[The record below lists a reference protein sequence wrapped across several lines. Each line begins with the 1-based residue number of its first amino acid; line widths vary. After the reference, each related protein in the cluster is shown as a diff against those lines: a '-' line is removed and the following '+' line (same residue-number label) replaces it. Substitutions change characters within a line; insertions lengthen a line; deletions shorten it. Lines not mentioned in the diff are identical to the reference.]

1 MQLQSIP
8 LRHEQTLLTLPA
20 REYRTDRLTAV
31 FAVPLQAA
39 TAAEYAILPGL
50 LTRSSR
56 RYPTLTALNRGLD
69 GLYGA
74 AVTGSNE
81 RLGGWQILRFSVS
94 YLRQNYTL
102 SREDLTG
109 QCTALLLEMLFDPA
123 LEGDAF
129 RAADFAQEQRCL
141 LERLQ
146 SEMNNKRLYARQ
158 QCVELLCPEHPY
170 SVDPD
175 GTPASVQ
182 ALTAAGAVAAWRRLL
197 STARV
202 HWIYQGDGDTAA
214 LGHQL
219 EQAFAALPQRRAVLW
234 TDDPS
239 YTIKESARTDTMHLK
254 QAKLVLGFRIA
265 AAEPD
270 GAVNAARLMNALFGG
285 CASSLLFRHVREEQS
300 LCYYCSSTY
309 DRFRSLMLVDSG
321 VETANAGR
329 TKEEVLRQL
338 EALRQGQFSDEELE
352 AARAS
357 LIQAFMSMEETPA
370 ARESFYVSQTV
381 YEQYKTPEQ
390 TANELRAVT
399 REDVCRVA
407 RLVHFDTT
415 YLLCPQGE
423 EEAL

>member
-1 MQLQSIP
+1 MQPQSIP

-20 REYRTDRLTAV
+20 RDYRTDRLTAV
-31 FAVPLQAA
+31 FAVPLQAS

-56 RYPTLTALNRGLD
+56 RYPTLTALNRCLD

-94 YLRQNYTL
+94 YLRQKYT
-102 SREDLTG
+102 EP
-109 QCTALLLEMLFDPA
+109 CTALLLEMLFDPA
-123 LEGDAF
+123 LEGEAF
-129 RAADFAQEQRCL
+129 RPADFEQEQRCL

-158 QCVELLCPEHPY
+158 QCVQLLCPEHSY

-175 GTPASVQ
+175 GTPESVQ
-182 ALTAAGAVAAWRRLL
+182 ALTAAGAVAAWKRLL
-197 STARV
+197 STARI

-219 EQAFAALPQRRAVLW
+219 ERAFAALPERRVVQW

-239 YTIKESARTDTMHLK
+239 FTMKESARTDTMNLK

-321 VETANAGR
+321 VEAANAQR

-352 AARAS
+352 AARSS

-370 ARESFYVSQTV
+370 ARESFYMSQTV

-390 TANELRAVT
+390 TANDLRALT

-423 EEAL
+423 EDAQ

>member
-1 MQLQSIP
+1 MQPESIT
-8 LRHEQTLLTLPA
+8 LRHEQTLLTLPP
-20 REYRTDRLTAV
+20 RDYRTDRLTAV
-31 FAVPLQAA
+31 FAVPLQAS

-56 RYPTLTALNRGLD
+56 RYPTLTALNRCLD

-74 AVTGSNE
+74 SVTGSNL
-81 RLGGWQILRFSVS
+81 RLGGWQVLLFSVS
-94 YLRQNYTL
+94 YLRQSYTL
-102 SREDLTG
+102 SRENLTEP
-109 QCTALLLEMLFDPA
+109 CTALLLEMLCDPA
-123 LEGDAF
+123 LEGEAF
-129 RAADFAQEQRCL
+129 READFEQERRCL

-146 SEMNNKRLYARQ
+146 SELNNKRLYARKR
-158 QCVELLCPEHPY
+158 CVELLCPDHPY

-175 GTPASVQ
+175 GTPETVA
-182 ALTAAGAVAAWRRLL
+182 ALTAAGAVQAWKRLL

-214 LGHQL
+214 LAQQL
-219 EQAFAALPQRRAVLW
+219 ERAFAALPPRRTVQW

-239 YTIKESARTDTMHLK
+239 FTMKESARTETMNLK

-270 GAVNAARLMNALFGG
+270 GPVNAARLMNALFGG

-321 VETANAGR
+321 VETANAQR

-352 AARAS
+352 AARSS
-357 LIQAFMSMEETPA
+357 LIQSFMAAEETPA
-370 ARESFYVSQTV
+370 AREGFYVSQTV
-381 YEQYKTPEQ
+381 YEHYKTPEQ
-390 TANELRAVT
+390 VANELRAVT

-407 RLVHFDTT
+407 RLVHFDTA

-423 EEAL
+423 EGSL

>member
-1 MQLQSIP
+1 MQPESIT

-20 REYRTDRLTAV
+20 RDYRTDRLTAV
-31 FAVPLQAA
+31 FALPLQAS

-56 RYPTLTALNRGLD
+56 RYPTLTALNRCLD

-74 AVTGSNE
+74 AVVGSNE

-94 YLRQNYTL
+94 YLRQKYTL
-102 SREDLTG
+102 SREDLTE

-123 LEGDAF
+123 LEGEAF
-129 RAADFAQEQRCL
+129 RPKDFEQEQRCL

-146 SEMNNKRLYARQ
+146 SEMNDKRLYARK
-158 QCVELLCPEHPY
+158 QCVDLLCPEHPY

-182 ALTAAGAVAAWRRLL
+182 ALTAAGAVTAWKRLL
-197 STARV
+197 STARF
-202 HWIYQGDGDTAA
+202 HWIYQGDSDTAA
-214 LGHQL
+214 LGQQL
-219 EQAFAALPQRRAVLW
+219 EQAFAALPERRVVQW

-239 YTIKESARTDTMHLK
+239 FTMKESARTDTMHLK

-285 CASSLLFRHVREEQS
+285 CPSSLLFRHVREEQS
-300 LCYYCSSTY
+300 LCYYCASVY
-309 DRFRSLMLVDSG
+309 DRFRGMILVDSG
-321 VETANAGR
+321 VEAANAER
-329 TKEEVLRQL
+329 TKEEILRQL

-352 AARAS
+352 AARSS
-357 LIQAFMSMEETPA
+357 LIQAFMSMEETPR
-370 ARESFYVSQTV
+370 AREKFYVSQTV
-381 YEQYKTPEQ
+381 YDRYTTPEQ
-390 TANELRAVT
+390 TANAMRTLT

-407 RLVHFDTT
+407 KLVHFDTT

-423 EEAL
+423 EEAS